1 MSTIKTTV
9 KKITDRIKNYRT
21 HVARPG
27 RHGLPGMMNT
37 GYDAA
42 PQKGMG
48 KSSPM
53 KKLSEFDA
61 FKKEGGEGSIKG
73 SGTASD
79 PTSGLKSIGGT
90 IAKKAG
96 QRAASKGAQKGVDTV
111 ADKHGIN
118 SPNNYGKKKY

>member
-9 KKITDRIKNYRT
+9 KKITDRIKNYKT
-21 HVARPG
+21 HVSRPG
-27 RHGLPGMMNT
+27 YHGLPGMMNT

-53 KKLSEFDA
+53 KNIA
-61 FKKEGGEGSIKG
+61 
-73 SGTASD
+73 
-79 PTSGLKSIGGT
+79 GT

-96 QRAASKGAQKGVDTV
+96 QKAASKGAQKGTEAV
-111 ADKHGIN
+111 ADKHGID
-118 SPNNYGKKKY
+118 SPYNYGKKKY